1 MVIAIGTGVIKANEP
16 KVLMEVSNSRLS
28 ISVRNVLKKMDWV
41 KRKGTAAKVELNLDQ
56 TNSFMFSQLNI
67 HLIWEVQWQFPSK
80 VFKINR
86 KHHIYGFCIS
96 LFFLTMQFIY
106 NGKTKSSLPK
116 YNFPNWFT
124 FTSNLWSNFEKYVK
138 LWRE

>member
-1 MVIAIGTGVIKANEP
+1 MVIVIGTGVIKANEP

-67 HLIWEVQWQFPSK
+67 HLI
-80 VFKINR
+80 
-86 KHHIYGFCIS
+86 
-96 LFFLTMQFIY
+96 
-106 NGKTKSSLPK
+106 
-116 YNFPNWFT
+116 
-124 FTSNLWSNFEKYVK
+124 
-138 LWRE
+138 